1 MPGPGRI
8 QQKGLS
14 MSRKMTFALSILFS
28 QLACA
33 GQTGASPAVPPPQQS
48 DTVYVFSSDPVAL
61 GNTFTSVA
69 EEVGPAV
76 VTITSRTMVR
86 AMVPGIWGFEAPH
99 EQEFVRQGLGSGVIV
114 SPDGYIVTNN
124 HVVSGADLL
133 EVILQDGSRYSAE
146 IVGADSKTDV
156 AVIRIEADS
165 LPVIEMGD
173 SDSLRVGEWVL
184 AVGSPFALSQTVT
197 QGIVS
202 FIGRTDVGLADYENY
217 IQTDAAINPGNSG
230 GALVNLSGELVGINS
245 AIASST
251 GGYEGIGFA
260 IPINSVRSVMED
272 LIQLGYV
279 SRGWLGVSIQDLS
292 PGLASEF
299 GAEELGGVLI
309 SEVLEDS
316 PASEAGMQ
324 RGDIVFSV
332 GGIETPSAY
341 DFRTTIASFDPG
353 RTVELQGLRDG
364 EPVRIEVTL
373 SQAPGP
379 QASPRRVSTPESE
392 PERGWAARDMDPYTA
407 REFNYSIQSGALVTS
422 VDPGSSAEAAGLQAG
437 DVVTEVDGEQVGSVD
452 EMHRLLAASG
462 DEALLL
468 VWRQGHTVYLVLPSN

>member
-1 MPGPGRI
+1 M
-8 QQKGLS
+8 
-14 MSRKMTFALSILFS
+14 
-28 QLACA
+28 
-33 GQTGASPAVPPPQQS
+33 
-48 DTVYVFSSDPVAL
+48 
-61 GNTFTSVA
+61 
-69 EEVGPAV
+69 
-76 VTITSRTMVR
+76 
-86 AMVPGIWGFEAPH
+86 
-99 EQEFVRQGLGSGVIV
+99 
-114 SPDGYIVTNN
+114 
-124 HVVSGADLL
+124 
-133 EVILQDGSRYSAE
+133 
-146 IVGADSKTDV
+146 
-156 AVIRIEADS
+156 
-165 LPVIEMGD
+165 
-173 SDSLRVGEWVL
+173 
-184 AVGSPFALSQTVT
+184 
-197 QGIVS
+197 
-202 FIGRTDVGLADYENY
+202 
-217 IQTDAAINPGNSG
+217 
-230 GALVNLSGELVGINS
+230 NLSGELVGINS

-299 GAEELGGVLI
+299 GAEELSGVLI

-316 PASEAGMQ
+316 PASEAGIQ
-324 RGDIVFSV
+324 RGDIIFSV
-332 GGIETPSAY
+332 GGIETPTAY
-341 DFRTTIASFDPG
+341 DFRTTVASFDPG
-353 RTVELQGLRDG
+353 LSVELQGLRDG
-364 EPVRIEVTL
+364 EPVRMEATL

-379 QASPRRVSTPESE
+379 QASPRRVSTPGPG